1 MSLLH
6 VPRPIYGFCKT
17 EKNHFSYLM
26 ISFAWVESITRGKLT
41 KFKTI
46 LEVGEHEKVV
56 GAGLLQRAK
65 EE

>member
-1 MSLLH
+1 
-6 VPRPIYGFCKT
+6 
-17 EKNHFSYLM
+17 M